1 MKPWPTLMTFHSEQH
16 ARKKGKVGSANVRLA
31 RVCTNWNPTP
41 MRFSHIDAIPQKRA
55 LQLHRCDNDMCAVK
69 SQPLP
74 LRPILM
80 TFLAFSPPAVWP
92 GLDLDTLPHMALHC
106 IGCPI
111 SVTFQCGVL
120 LGADGSRIKGSST
133 MPLFFFDTMSTEL
146 LNFSK
151 VTVPC

>member
-1 MKPWPTLMTFHSEQH
+1 MTFHSEQH

-106 IGCPI
+106 ISCPI
-111 SVTFQCGVL
+111 SLTFQCVAGCYWVL
-120 LGADGSRIKGSST
+120 PGATVRQQDQRIIDHASVF
-133 MPLFFFDTMSTEL
+133 L
-146 LNFSK
+146 
-151 VTVPC
+151 

>member
-1 MKPWPTLMTFHSEQH
+1 MLEKRE
-16 ARKKGKVGSANVRLA
+16 VGSANVRLA

-69 SQPLP
+69 SQLLP

-92 GLDLDTLPHMALHC
+92 GLLPPPGLGYTCTHGIALYQLPHFC
-106 IGCPI
+106 DI
-111 SVTFQCGVL
+111 SVCRRVL
-120 LGADGSRIKGSST
+120 KVYWPPAGSKNHR
-133 MPLFFFDTMSTEL
+133 PCLC
-146 LNFSK
+146 FSL
-151 VTVPC
+151 TPC